1 MFRIQTLNNISPKG
15 LALLPPTQYEY
26 GADVATPDA
35 VLLRSHNMHEMDL
48 PASVQAVGRAGAGV
62 NNIPVPRLTELGVPV
77 FNTPGANAN
86 AVKELVIA
94 GMLLAARNLP
104 QALQFVA
111 GLEGQGDALNKVVE
125 AGKKRFVGHEL
136 PGRTLAVIGL
146 GAIGVKVANAA
157 VGLGMQVIGYDPKIT
172 VSRAWQLSA
181 EVDQAASLEQA
192 LGQADFISLHV
203 PLLDSTR
210 NLLDA
215 TRLGQ
220 LKPGAVLLNFAREGI
235 VDPALVMTALEQ
247 GQLQRYVTDF
257 PTRELIDHD
266 GVIALPHLGAS
277 TTEAEE
283 NCAMMVARQVRDYL
297 ENGNITNSVNFP
309 ETVLPRT
316 AGHRVSIIN
325 ANIPNMLGQI
335 SSALA
340 DSGLNILDMLNK
352 SRGEIAYTLV
362 DVDQALTEATC
373 ERLRGIDGV
382 LRVRTL

>member
-26 GADVATPDA
+26 GADIATPDA